1 MLILTRKPGQSFK
14 IQIQATPNLG
24 TDVGELLGESPIQV
38 VVTQVRGKQVK
49 LGIQAHPNL
58 LILREELDFTPQNK
72 NEKPSD

>member
-1 MLILTRKPGQSFK
+1 MIFTRKPAQSFK
-14 IQIQATPNLG
+14 IPLQTSPNLG
-24 TDVGELLGESPIQV
+24 ASGGEIPGESPIEV

-58 LILREELDFTPQNK
+58 LILREELDFKPRNK